1 MRALSIASTGMQA
14 QQTNVETIANNLAN
28 MNTTGFKEQ
37 RAEFQDLLYENVQ
50 TPGAQTSDQGTYAPN
65 GIQLGAGVKMAAIY
79 RITTQGDLQ
88 STGNPYDVAVQGPGY
103 FRIQQP
109 DGTDAYT
116 RAGNFSLSPQGQ
128 IVTQD
133 GMLVQPGITIP
144 QNTIS
149 VTINAQG
156 QVNATVAGNTTPQTV
171 GQLELDRFPNE
182 AGLNAVGGNLFLET
196 PASGNAQAGVPGS
209 PGYGTIQQGFL
220 ETSNVNSVDEITALI
235 TAQRA
240 YEMNSKVVTAA
251 DQMMQQITQMA
262 GA

>member
-1 MRALSIASTGMQA
+1 MRALSIASTGMAA

-37 RAEFQDLLYENVQ
+37 RAEFQDLLYQNIQ

-65 GIQLGAGVKMAAIY
+65 GIQIGAGVRTAAIY

-88 STGNPYDVAVQGPGY
+88 STGNPYDVAVQGSGY
-103 FRIQQP
+103 FRIQQA
-109 DGTDAYT
+109 DGTDAFT
-116 RAGNFSLSPQGQ
+116 RSGNFSLSPQGQ
-128 IVTQD
+128 LVTQD
-133 GMLVQPGITIP
+133 GLVVQPGIAIP
-144 QNTIS
+144 QNTLS

-171 GQLELDRFPNE
+171 GQLELTRFPNE
-182 AGLNAVGGNLFLET
+182 AGLNAVGRNLYLET
-196 PASGNAQAGVPGS
+196 PASGAPQAGVPGS
-209 PGYGTIQQGFL
+209 VGYGTIQQGYL

-240 YEMNSKVVTAA
+240 YEMNSKVISAA
-251 DQMMQQITQMA
+251 DQMLQQTA
-262 GA
+262 RLGGA